1 MLQWK
6 DGAGNSGCTRV
17 VGASVSSSGH
27 QYTWDE
33 TFPFLAS
40 FLVDNATNVPLP
52 RMLHLSVRQVSTTP
66 HTLTQTT
73 ETCGPV
79 PLASPHCCEAPVGPY
94 CEGWVRGACSRVCP
108 SLCVYR

>member
-1 MLQWK
+1 MCVMLQWK

-27 QYTWDE
+27 QYTWDQ

-66 HTLTQTT
+66 HTL
-73 ETCGPV
+73 
-79 PLASPHCCEAPVGPY
+79 A
-94 CEGWVRGACSRVCP
+94 
-108 SLCVYR
+108 

>member
-1 MLQWK
+1 MGGGDVLMCPVYVCVCVLVQWK
-6 DGAGNSGCTRV
+6 DGAGNSGETRV

-52 RMLHLSVRQVSTTP
+52 RMLHLSVRQVSFP
-66 HTLTQTT
+66 SPLTQTT
-73 ETCGPV
+73 
-79 PLASPHCCEAPVGPY
+79 
-94 CEGWVRGACSRVCP
+94 
-108 SLCVYR
+108 